1 MVILLQMIILLVFS
15 AYDASP
21 GPTPYHTPDSTPYH
35 TPGIIPKSLP
45 NTPKLGASNLK
56 PTTTDLFYDANDF

>member
-1 MVILLQMIILLVFS
+1 MVILLQMIILLVSS

-21 GPTPYHTPDSTPYH
+21 GPTPYH

-56 PTTTDLFYDANDF
+56 PTTTVTYFEGDEFY